1 MVSKK
6 PVLAGEPLT
15 FERTTE
21 NQVSWESE
29 NAAAFGRNC
38 SPRIRRISNFP
49 QEDFG
54 TMTPE
59 SVLEGMIFRVAV
71 ICRRTF
77 GHSSTL
83 RDYTRAKQSRATDW
97 GALGAQRKELLVTKA
112 APLPK

>member
-1 MVSKK
+1 MSWKTTEHSADYRMVSKK

-21 NQVSWESE
+21 NQVSWKSE

-38 SPRIRRISNFP
+38 SPRIRRITNFP

-71 ICRRTF
+71 ICRADFRT
-77 GHSSTL
+77 
-83 RDYTRAKQSRATDW
+83 
-97 GALGAQRKELLVTKA
+97 
-112 APLPK
+112 